1 VSAADRSRRSSV
13 PAVTARREHHAPG
26 GGSHGSAGRPQGYP
40 AELAVDVRFADNR
53 HVHIRPI
60 LPSDAPTL
68 AAAIAGADAETL
80 RLRFLGWRPVL
91 DDATL
96 RYLVEVDYRR
106 RLALVAFDSAGHGVG
121 VARYEGGPD
130 EAVAEIAVA
139 VAPDWRGVG
148 LGYRLLTMLGEAA
161 VARGF
166 RQFVASY
173 FVGNSDVEGLVK
185 ACGLPYRSQ
194 VSQGVVEVQ
203 LALPETASLGPAV
216 VPQPPA

>member
-1 VSAADRSRRSSV
+1 
-13 PAVTARREHHAPG
+13 
-26 GGSHGSAGRPQGYP
+26 
-40 AELAVDVRFADNR
+40 VDVRFADGR
-53 HVHIRPI
+53 QVHIRPI
-60 LPSDAPTL
+60 IPSDAPRL

-96 RYLVEVDYRR
+96 RYLVEVDYQR
-106 RLALVAFDSAGHGVG
+106 RLALVALDSVGNGVG
-121 VARYEGGPD
+121 VARYEDGPD
-130 EAVAEIAVA
+130 EGVAEIAVA

-148 LGYRLLTMLGEAA
+148 LGSRLLGMLGETA

-173 FVGNSDVEGLVK
+173 FVGNRDVEGLVK
-185 ACGLPYRSQ
+185 ACGLPYRSA

-203 LALPETASLGPAV
+203 LLLPASVSSGPGTGT
-216 VPQPPA
+216 QPPA

>member
-1 VSAADRSRRSSV
+1 MAGREQTAPDGGFRGS
-13 PAVTARREHHAPG
+13 ARRQE
-26 GGSHGSAGRPQGYP
+26 GYP
-40 AELAVDVRFADNR
+40 AELEVDVRFADGR
-53 HVHIRPI
+53 QVHIRPI
-60 LPSDAPTL
+60 IPSDAPRL

-96 RYLVEVDYRR
+96 RYLVEVDYQR
-106 RLALVAFDSAGHGVG
+106 RLALVALDAAGNGVG
-121 VARYEGGPD
+121 IARYEGGRD
-130 EAVAEIAVA
+130 EGVAEIAVA

-148 LGYRLLTMLGEAA
+148 LGSRLLRMLGEAA

-173 FVGNSDVEGLVK
+173 FVGNRDVEGLVK
-185 ACGLPYRSQ
+185 ACGLPHRSQ

-203 LALPETASLGPAV
+203 LLLPASVSSGPGTG
-216 VPQPPA
+216 PQPPA

>member
-1 VSAADRSRRSSV
+1 M
-13 PAVTARREHHAPG
+13 PAVTDGREQSAPG
-26 GGSHGSAGRPQGYP
+26 RGSRGSAEWPQGYP
-40 AELAVDVRFADNR
+40 AELEVDVRFADNR
-53 HVHIRPI
+53 QVHIRPI

-96 RYLVEVDYRR
+96 RYLVEVDYQR
-106 RLALVAFDSAGHGVG
+106 RLALVALDSAGHGVG
-121 VARYEGGPD
+121 IARYEGGQD
-130 EAVAEIAVA
+130 EGVAEIAVA

-148 LGYRLLTMLGEAA
+148 LGYRLLRMLGEAA

-173 FVGNSDVEGLVK
+173 FVGNSDIEGLVK
-185 ACGLPYRSQ
+185 ACGLPFRSQ

-203 LALPETASLGPAV
+203 LALPATAPSRPGAGT
-216 VPQPPA
+216 QPPA